1 MPPLQSKWLLHT
13 IILTSLNLRNILFQ
27 NLIRR
32 WDSHLRKYAD
42 RNLNRSDL
50 VKDKNFQNIYSKVGP
65 RKSKYTLA
73 PMERCYSLYKA
84 IKYVTKASI
93 SGDIV
98 ECGVWRGGS
107 AMLAAL
113 TLMENQETHR
123 KIYLYD
129 TYEGMSEPTDK
140 DIDIH
145 GVAYRL
151 LWKKEKEL
159 LTVSLDEVKKNM
171 SSTGYPKENIIF
183 VKGMVEDTIP
193 NTVPNQVALLRLDTD
208 LYESTYHE
216 LIHLYPRVSSQGVV
230 IIDDYGHF
238 QGAQEATEEYFKKFS
253 QEVLFHRIDYSCRVM
268 IKPAAPLKVS

>member
-1 MPPLQSKWLLHT
+1 MFQS
-13 IILTSLNLRNILFQ
+13 F
-27 NLIRR
+27 IRR
-32 WDSHLRKYAD
+32 WDQRLRKYA
-42 RNLNRSDL
+42 NRYFNFPDL
-50 VKDKNFQNIYSKVGP
+50 IKDKDFQSIYSKVVTD
-65 RKSKYTLA
+65 KSRYTLTT
-73 PMERCYSLYKA
+73 MERCYSLYKA
-84 IKYVTKASI
+84 IQYIAKGNVL
-93 SGDIV
+93 GDIV

-113 TLMENQETHR
+113 ALIENKQTHR

-140 DIDIH
+140 DIDLH
-145 GVAYRL
+145 GTPYRL
-151 LWKKEKEL
+151 LWEKEKEM
-159 LTVSLDEVKKNM
+159 LTVSLDEVKENM

>member
-1 MPPLQSKWLLHT
+1 M
-13 IILTSLNLRNILFQ
+13 FQ
-27 NLIRR
+27 NFIRR
-32 WDSHLRKYAD
+32 WDGRLRKYAE
-42 RNLNRSDL
+42 RYLSRPDL
-50 VKDKNFQNIYSKVGP
+50 IKDKDFQNIYSKVGT
-65 RKSKYTLA
+65 RKSKYTLTS
-73 PMERCYSLYKA
+73 MERCYSLYKT
-84 IKYVTKASI
+84 IQYIVKGNVL
-93 SGDIV
+93 GDIV

-113 TLMENQETHR
+113 TLIENKQTHR

-140 DIDIH
+140 DIDLH
-145 GVAYRL
+145 GTPYRL
-151 LWKKEKEL
+151 IWEKEKER
-159 LTVSLDEVKKNM
+159 LTVSLDEVKENM

-238 QGAQEATEEYFKKFS
+238 QGAQGATEEYFKKFS